1 MKKGKAVYVT
11 HQKKG
16 ETGRECTQDDVD
28 LDMKQQKPPGPTSR
42 HSVDDLR
49 IIQHWA
55 QEQ

>member
-28 LDMKQQKPPGPTSR
+28 LDMKQQKPPGPTSS